1 MAVLALLLLS
11 FGCSDDETGTHDPS
25 APVVV
30 DQFYPKTGGVGTE
43 LIITGSNFSAD
54 PSQVSV
60 KIGETPL
67 VVLNSDLNNIVAIVP
82 PKLGSG
88 PFEVSIAGGAPV
100 RTEESF
106 SYIYS
111 AMVSTLAGTGEAGF
125 ANGSGETAMFNFKSF
140 DGNGWM
146 KGAICADETGNVY
159 VADIHNCL
167 IRKITPDGTVST
179 LAGAL
184 GVNENL
190 DGMGA
195 SAHVSNMVYGMDC
208 DAEGNVWF
216 VDTGS
221 WLLRK
226 ATPDGVVTTV
236 ANCPFQP
243 WYIRIDRKN
252 GIAYMTVQDGSTG
265 LYQYDMKSGEFSDL
279 ITGQAYAAVAVADD
293 GTLYVSHSTDNTIE
307 RVVRTGDG
315 WSRERLAGNG
325 TAGYADGPF
334 AEAQFSFPRGLV
346 INSVGDVFVAGN
358 GSWDVVGNAD
368 QSIRRLNM
376 AERTVETIAGSGTP
390 GYMDGVGNATAF
402 SDPQDVAIDGTDV
415 IYVFDRENNVIRKI
429 IYE

>member
-60 KIGETPL
+60 KIGETSL
-67 VVLNSDLNNIVAIVP
+67 VVLNSDVNNIVAIVP

-88 PFEVSIAGGAPV
+88 PFEISIAGGEPV

-111 AMVSTLAGTGEAGF
+111 AVVSTLAGTGETGF
-125 ANGSGETAMFNFKSF
+125 ANGSGDAAMFNFKSF

-146 KGAICADETGNVY
+146 KGSICADEAGNVY

-167 IRKITPDGTVST
+167 IRKIMPDGTVST

-190 DGMGA
+190 DGVGA

-226 ATPDGVVTTV
+226 VTPDGVVTTE

-252 GIAYMTVQDGSTG
+252 GVAYLTAQDGSTG
-265 LYQYDMKSGEFSDL
+265 LYQYDMKSGEFRNSL
-279 ITGQAYAAVAVADD
+279 RVRPTRPWRLPMTG
-293 GTLYVSHSTDNTIE
+293 HSTSATRPTIRSSGSYARATVGRE
-307 RVVRTGDG
+307 SALPATGRRVMPTGRLPRRSSPSRAGWLSTRWETFSWPETVR
-315 WSRERLAGNG
+315 G
-325 TAGYADGPF
+325 T
-334 AEAQFSFPRGLV
+334 
-346 INSVGDVFVAGN
+346 
-358 GSWDVVGNAD
+358 
-368 QSIRRLNM
+368 
-376 AERTVETIAGSGTP
+376 
-390 GYMDGVGNATAF
+390 
-402 SDPQDVAIDGTDV
+402 
-415 IYVFDRENNVIRKI
+415 
-429 IYE
+429 